1 MKHLYSYILLLR
13 PKNLIIVGVTQWI
26 LYRYVLL
33 PYIEN
38 PALDYVHF
46 FILVLVTICIA
57 ASGFVINDLCD
68 HQYDYINK
76 PQKSFIPEPISMA
89 NAWKLYFGIITFG
102 CVLALYLAIYIKNL
116 PLFLLFPGAVL
127 TLYYYSK
134 KWKNSIL
141 LGNVVVSLFIAFT
154 AGIVWFA
161 ERNSWSSI
169 QILANK
175 YKVAE
180 VFTVYMSLS
189 FIVNLIREIIK
200 DIEDME
206 GDKSAD
212 LTTFPL
218 KYGII
223 SALRLANVLVI
234 FTIVGTL
241 IWLFLSSISTFAMK
255 MYFLIF
261 VLSPLVLM
269 MTYLKTDSSKATM
282 MKVSSLL
289 KWVMVA
295 GLFSIFMMV

>member
-1 MKHLYSYILLLR
+1 
-13 PKNLIIVGVTQWI
+13 
-26 LYRYVLL
+26 
-33 PYIEN
+33 
-38 PALDYVHF
+38 
-46 FILVLVTICIA
+46 
-57 ASGFVINDLCD
+57 
-68 HQYDYINK
+68 
-76 PQKSFIPEPISMA
+76 
-89 NAWKLYFGIITFG
+89 
-102 CVLALYLAIYIKNL
+102 
-116 PLFLLFPGAVL
+116 VL

-134 KWKNSIL
+134 RWKNSIL

-161 ERNSWSSI
+161 ERNGWSSI
-169 QILANK
+169 QILSNK

-180 VFTVYMSLS
+180 IFIVYMSLS
-189 FIVNLIREIIK
+189 FIVNFIREIIK

-206 GDKSAD
+206 GDKSAG

-218 KYGII
+218 KYSII
-223 SALRLANVLVI
+223 SALRLANGLVI

-269 MTYLKTDSSKATM
+269 MSYLKTDTSKATM
-282 MKVSSLL
+282 VRVSSLL
-289 KWVMVA
+289 KWVLVA